1 MTPTLRPYQVAM
13 ARQAL
18 TLVEQDVSGIL
29 IELATGGGKTETG
42 MGIIKTVTDMGLN
55 VAWFAH
61 RRELLGQASARAS
74 RFGISH
80 GLIMPGHRHGAD
92 LLHIASIDTAR
103 ARISELRP
111 WLAGVDVAFF
121 DEAHHVVADSWQA
134 VANAA
139 GNAVRIGLSAT
150 CFRQDGRG
158 LGEDGLFTNVI
169 RGPSIRT
176 LIADGYLVPPE
187 VYAPPATID
196 LSRVQRRGGDFV
208 QGQLQR
214 AVDTP
219 ELALLAARYYA
230 KYSPGDPAVVFC
242 AGVDHAH
249 HVAEAFVRA
258 GWSAVAIDGGMSTA
272 ERDAAIGG
280 LAAGTIQVITSCDL
294 ISEGFDCPSIAA
306 AILLRPTESTGL
318 YLQQVGRVLRTYAG
332 KASGLV
338 VDLVGNIARHGM
350 PDAPRPW
357 TLDGG
362 IKGLER
368 DVPATRRCTTC
379 YRVQEWADRCVG
391 CGKAFPLKAPPAR
404 PAADLRGIK
413 GFRNLDA
420 VAIRELKLNLLTDL
434 AQNVEHLEIIA
445 KVRGYAP
452 WWVHKVAAAKGWQKD
467 RPASRFARRG
477 GRW

>member
-1 MTPTLRPYQVAM
+1 MCPDGHVYNLEVDGNNNYFVDGV
-13 ARQAL
+13 
-18 TLVEQDVSGIL
+18 LVH
-29 IELATGGGKTETG
+29 
-42 MGIIKTVTDMGLN
+42 N
-55 VAWFAH
+55 C
-61 RRELLGQASARAS
+61 
-74 RFGISH
+74 
-80 GLIMPGHRHGAD
+80 
-92 LLHIASIDTAR
+92 
-103 ARISELRP
+103 
-111 WLAGVDVAFF
+111 
-121 DEAHHVVADSWQA
+121 HHVVADSWQA
-134 VANAA
+134 VALAA
-139 GNAVRIGLSAT
+139 GNAIRVGLSAT

-158 LGEDGLFTNVI
+158 LGEEGLFTHVI
-169 RGPSIRT
+169 RGPSMRT
-176 LIADGYLVPPE
+176 LIADGFLVPPE
-187 VYAPPATID
+187 IYAPPATID
-196 LSRVQRRGGDFV
+196 LSHVQRRGGDFV

-230 KYSPGDPAVVFC
+230 RYAAGDPAVVFC
-242 AGVDHAH
+242 AGVDHARN
-249 HVAEAFVRA
+249 VAAAFTRA
-258 GWSAVAIDGGMSTA
+258 GWAAEAIDGEMSTA
-272 ERDAAIGG
+272 ERDAAISG
-280 LAAGTIQVITSCDL
+280 LASGRLQVITSCDL

-318 YLQQVGRVLRTYAG
+318 YLQQVGRVLRTHDR
-332 KASGLV
+332 KRSGLI
-338 VDLVGNIARHGM
+338 VDLVGNVARHGM

-357 TLDGG
+357 TLAGG

-368 DVPATRRCTTC
+368 DVPATRRCTAC

-434 AQNVEHLEIIA
+434 AQSVEHLEIIA

-452 WWVHKVAAAKGWQKD
+452 WWVHKVAAAKGWHKD
-467 RPASRFARRG
+467 RPASRFAGQG